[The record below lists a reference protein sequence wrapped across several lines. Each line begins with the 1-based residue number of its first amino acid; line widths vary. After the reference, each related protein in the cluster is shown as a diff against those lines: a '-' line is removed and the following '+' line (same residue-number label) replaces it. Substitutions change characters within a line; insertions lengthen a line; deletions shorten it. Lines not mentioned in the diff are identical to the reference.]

1 MAVRTILSARFF
13 PPSVDNCPSLPFA
26 GLCRCCEIPSRRAPR
41 ATLCLGRRPWSQL
54 PTRRSCCGR
63 PPHPRERPQRH
74 RPPLRQVL
82 SYLEASPFTHV
93 SHAQN
98 VRASPIL
105 LSPRVPPTSPGVW
118 SPRCVPRLSSGHGPA
133 LHDPRR
139 ELPLDLLPQGL
150 VSHHPPRA
158 PSSGSSGNSEEAP
171 VLLHVKPR
179 VLASLPGC
187 AKGRPRAKRKS
198 SGSAPGLC
206 VGGSDSAGFPDPH

>member
-26 GLCRCCEIPSRRAPR
+26 GLCLCCEIPSRRAPR
-41 ATLCLGRRPWSQL
+41 AMLCLGRRPWSQL

-63 PPHPRERPQRH
+63 PT
-74 RPPLRQVL
+74 PPPGATTAPPASSPAL
-82 SYLEASPFTHV
+82 SYLEASPFTHF

-105 LSPRVPPTSPGVW
+105 LSPHVPPTSPGVW
-118 SPRCVPRLSSGHGPA
+118 SPRCGPRVSSGHGPA

-139 ELPLDLLPQGL
+139 ELSLDLLPQGL
-150 VSHHPPRA
+150 VAHHPPRA
-158 PSSGSSGNSEEAP
+158 PSSGSSGNSEEAL

-179 VLASLPGC
+179 VPASLPGC

-206 VGGSDSAGFPDPH
+206 GGQTRPGFPDPR